1 MIRAGLRG
9 EVLSSY
15 TTWLCA
21 SCYAC
26 TVACPKQIRV
36 TDIMYAA
43 KRLAIREGIHPRRF
57 PTPVLAQAFFKEI
70 EACGRSTESHLL
82 MQVLLRARPLK
93 IFKQARLGW
102 NLLRTGRMAVQRDPI
117 ARRDELRR
125 MLKALEKDYMVGG
138 NIGGKSQAPAAPEV
152 EFPLTICCCPGIAS
166 WRVTWSVPGSSGPG
180 ASPGSWISVPRPPT
194 RKSTIWTRSRGPT
207 SRNSPASVS
216 APSKN
221 SIC

>member
-1 MIRAGLRG
+1 MEKWQAWEKITFASGVDPDFTEEIASIPGGDQVLRCIQCGTCSGMCPLSPYMDYMPRQIIAMIRAGLRG

-36 TDIMYAA
+36 TDIIYAA
-43 KRLAIREGIHPRRF
+43 KRLAIREGVHPRRF

-82 MQVLLRARPLK
+82 MQVLLKTRPLK

-102 NLLRTGRMAVQRDPI
+102 NLLRTGRMAVRRDPV
-117 ARRDELRR
+117 AGKGELRR
-125 MLKALEKDYMVGG
+125 MLKTLEKEYMVGG
-138 NIGGKSQAPAAPEV
+138 
-152 EFPLTICCCPGIAS
+152 
-166 WRVTWSVPGSSGPG
+166 
-180 ASPGSWISVPRPPT
+180 PPMLH
-194 RKSTIWTRSRGPT
+194 K
-207 SRNSPASVS
+207 
-216 APSKN
+216 
-221 SIC
+221 